1 MKRFALAC
9 ILQLG
14 RYAVLPIVA
23 LAWGLFVLWLM
34 LLDDYTRAAL
44 VTAPLMFCLVTAAVA
59 LALGIL
65 LLPTRADRS
74 NALDETM
81 APHLWRIWRE
91 LDPAFAKR
99 NRTPR
104 TDAALNASIGETRAY
119 AGIFGQHVTMT
130 VGLPLLMI
138 FDERAV
144 RAVIAHEVAHAELQ
158 HISGGANL
166 LDFLRACEN
175 VLHYANPDRT
185 VTGRLA
191 EPLLR
196 SLLIWLNS
204 EYSTL
209 SRRDELAADSRAAQ
223 WIGQAE
229 MARALT
235 LLAGCTVRLRELVF
249 APLESDMLG
258 AIRVP
263 ATPLQRMSAQRA
275 EIRADDALAAAAAT
289 AMTEEKDDPDSTH
302 PPFSKRLANLGYT
315 AIPAIDPV
323 ETPAIERLLVP
334 EAARELSA
342 RLDAE
347 WRKMAQTWVQVGM

>member
-9 ILQLG
+9 VLQLG

-23 LAWGLFVLWLM
+23 LACGLLVIWLM

-44 VTAPLMFCLVTAAVA
+44 VTAPIMFCLVTGAVA

-65 LLPTRADRS
+65 FLPSRADRT
-74 NALDETM
+74 NALDETIG
-81 APHLWRIWRE
+81 PGLWRIWRQ
-91 LDPAFAKR
+91 LDPAFAKG
-99 NRTPR
+99 NRTLR
-104 TDAALNASIGETRAY
+104 IDAAFNASIGETRGY
-119 AGIFGQHVTMT
+119 AGLFRRHVTMT
-130 VGLPLLMI
+130 LGLPLLMI
-138 FDERAV
+138 FDERAL

-158 HISGGANL
+158 HVSGGTNL

-191 EPLLR
+191 ELLLR
-196 SLLIWLNS
+196 TLLTWLNR
-204 EYSTL
+204 EYRAL
-209 SRRDELAADSRAAQ
+209 SRENELAADSRAAH

-229 MARALT
+229 MARSLA
-235 LLAGCTVRLRELVF
+235 LLAGGTTRLRELVF
-249 APLESDMLG
+249 APLETDLLG
-258 AIRVP
+258 AISVP
-263 ATPLQRMSAQRA
+263 ATPLQRMAAQLA
-275 EIRADDALAAAAAT
+275 EIRAGDELAAAAAG
-289 AMTEEKDDPDSTH
+289 AMKEEKDDPDSTH
-302 PPFSKRLANLGYT
+302 PPFGRRLANLGYT

-323 ETPAIERLLVP
+323 ETPAIERLLAP

-347 WRKMAQTWVQVGM
+347 WRKMAQGWVHVGM